1 MPAPPPSPRTQVRR
15 LPLRGAYDRETVHA
29 ILDAG
34 YLCHVAFVADAGHP
48 VALPTGYGRRGDHL
62 LIHGSSASAMLRRL
76 KDGGD
81 STGLGHAGPQPGRA
95 LSGSRGEATRG
106 PAPGNVEMCC
116 TVTHLD
122 GVVLAR
128 SVFHHS
134 MNYRSVV
141 IFGRARA
148 IEADTEKLAALEV
161 ITNHI
166 VPGRWNE
173 ARLPTPQELKGTV
186 VLELPLAE
194 ASAKI
199 RTGPPKD
206 EEEDYD
212 LPVWAGVVPARLSY
226 GAPEPDP
233 RLNPAAARLVPPR
246 PR

>member
-1 MPAPPPSPRTQVRR
+1 MAADRSSPPSQRTQVRR

-34 YLCHVAFVADAGHP
+34 FLCHVGFVADAGHP
-48 VALPTGYGRRGDHL
+48 VVLPTGYGRRGETL
-62 LIHGSSASAMLRRL
+62 YLHGSAASAMLRRL
-76 KDGGD
+76 KEG
-81 STGLGHAGPQPGRA
+81 A
-95 LSGSRGEATRG
+95 
-106 PAPGNVEMCC
+106 VELCC

-134 MNYRSVV
+134 MNYRSVM

-148 IEADTEKLAALEV
+148 IEDEAEKLDALEV

-166 VPGRWNE
+166 VPGRWAQ
-173 ARLPTPQELKGTV
+173 ARLPTAQELKGTA
-186 VLELPLAE
+186 VLGLPLE
-194 ASAKI
+194 ESSAKI
-199 RTGPPKD
+199 RVGPPKD
-206 EEEDYD
+206 EEEDYE
-212 LPVWAGVVPARLSY
+212 LPVWAGVIPARVAY

-233 RLNPAAARLVPPR
+233 HLNPAGAGLAAPR

>member
-34 YLCHVAFVADAGHP
+34 YLCHVGFVADAGHP
-48 VALPTGYGRRGDHL
+48 VVLPTGYGRRGETL
-62 LIHGSSASAMLRRL
+62 YLHGSSASAMLRRL
-76 KDGGD
+76 KDG
-81 STGLGHAGPQPGRA
+81 A
-95 LSGSRGEATRG
+95 
-106 PAPGNVEMCC
+106 VEMCC

-173 ARLPTPQELKGTV
+173 ARLPTPQELKGTT

-212 LPVWAGVVPARLSY
+212 LPVWAGVVPARLAY

-233 RLNPAAARLVPPR
+233 RLNPAAARLPPPR

>member
-1 MPAPPPSPRTQVRR
+1 MPAPPSSPRTQVRR

-34 YLCHVAFVADAGHP
+34 YLCHVGFVADAGHP
-48 VALPTGYGRRGDHL
+48 VVLPTGYGRRGEML
-62 LIHGSSASAMLRRL
+62 YLHGSSASAMLRRL
-76 KDGGD
+76 KDG
-81 STGLGHAGPQPGRA
+81 A
-95 LSGSRGEATRG
+95 
-106 PAPGNVEMCC
+106 VEMCC
-116 TVTHLD
+116 TITQLD

-141 IFGRARA
+141 IFGHARA
-148 IEADTEKLAALEV
+148 IEDEAGKLAALEV

-166 VPGRWNE
+166 VPGRWAE
-173 ARLPTPQELKGTV
+173 ARHPTPQELKGTA
-186 VLELPLAE
+186 VLELPLE
-194 ASAKI
+194 ESSAKI

-206 EEEDYD
+206 EEEDYE
-212 LPVWAGVVPARLSY
+212 LPVWAGVVPARIVYS
-226 GAPEPDP
+226 APEPDP